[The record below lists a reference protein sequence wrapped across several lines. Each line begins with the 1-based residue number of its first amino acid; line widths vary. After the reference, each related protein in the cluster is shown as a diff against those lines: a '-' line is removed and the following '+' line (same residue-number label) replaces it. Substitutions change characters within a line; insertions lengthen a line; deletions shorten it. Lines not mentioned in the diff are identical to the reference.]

1 MKVLQIVN
9 YIYPVIGGVE
19 QVARDVANALK
30 RIPGCEQRIICFK
43 DGMEN
48 ICDTMDGIPV
58 IRCGCICKAA
68 SQPVSLAYPFALA
81 RLMREFRPDAVF
93 FHYPNPLMAEFL
105 LQHSSKPFRLFV
117 YWHLDITRQK
127 LLKKLFHGQNIRLI
141 RRAEKILGA
150 TPVHLNESEYSEE
163 FGDKK
168 YVLPYMISTDF
179 FQLTETDLAFSQK
192 IRSENEGRT
201 ICFSI
206 GRHVEYK
213 GLRYLIKAA
222 EYLDSSFRF
231 YIAGEGR
238 VTAELKELAVSDER
252 IVFLGKISEA
262 ERRAYLHACDIFCF
276 PSVTRNEAFGL
287 ALAEAMYMGK
297 PAVTFTIPGSG
308 VNYLNLNGVTGLECP
323 NADCKSYAEAISRL
337 ASDPALRK
345 AFGDAGRRRVEEN
358 YTSEE
363 FVRGIRELLA

>member
-1 MKVLQIVN
+1 MTEEK
-9 YIYPVIGGVE
+9 
-19 QVARDVANALK
+19 
-30 RIPGCEQRIICFK
+30 
-43 DGMEN
+43 
-48 ICDTMDGIPV
+48 
-58 IRCGCICKAA
+58 
-68 SQPVSLAYPFALA
+68 
-81 RLMREFRPDAVF
+81 
-93 FHYPNPLMAEFL
+93 
-105 LQHSSKPFRLFV
+105 
-117 YWHLDITRQK
+117 
-127 LLKKLFHGQNIRLI
+127 LKK
-141 RRAEKILGA
+141 ILDYYGIEGTLNSSGA
-150 TPVHLNESEYSEE
+150 FGNGHINDTILLEI
-163 FGDKK
+163 GDKK

-179 FQLTETDLAFSQK
+179 FQLTESDLAFSEK

-213 GLRYLIKAA
+213 GLRYLIKSA

-238 VTAELKELAVSDER
+238 VTAELKEMAASDER

-262 ERRAYLHACDIFCF
+262 ERRAYLHASDIFCF

-323 NADCKSYAEAISRL
+323 NADCKSYAEAIGRL

-345 AFGDAGRRRVEEN
+345 AFGDAGRRRVTEK
-358 YTSEE
+358 YTSEA
-363 FVRGIRELLA
+363 FFRGIRELLE